1 MADIKIKDATLV
13 NSLQGTEKIPL
24 SDGSN
29 SPKTTNVDQI
39 VDYVEKT
46 SDVIADIKNTQV
58 DFFNNS
64 KGLGSIKN
72 FPIGFE
78 GLDLNASIIQQRIGT
93 GETMLRK
100 SSSVTKIIYI
110 ENVTYGIGSWY
121 EYKETDDYITLSHGI
136 QIRSSNPSRGEPY
149 GYFYVNNPNTSGQ
162 FRISI
167 INCLGIRT
175 VPDAFL
181 PAYYPKP
188 IKGIPKSDLESSVQ
202 TSLNKANTALQS
214 IPETVALKSD
224 ISELEKQIESLTER
238 IAALENNT

>member
-46 SDVIADIKNTQV
+46 SDVITDIKNTQV

-64 KGLGSIKN
+64 EGLGSIKN
-72 FPIGFE
+72 FPIGFD
-78 GLDLNASIIQQRIGT
+78 GLDLQDSIIRQPIYK
-93 GETMLRK
+93 GETTFRK

-110 ENVTYGIGSWY
+110 ENVTYGTGSWY
-121 EYKETDDYITLSHGI
+121 KYNESPDYTNLAYGI
-136 QIRSSNPSRGEPY
+136 QIRPSNHAIGEPY
-149 GYFYVNNPNTSGQ
+149 GYFYVNNPNTLGQ

-167 INCLGIRT
+167 ISCLGIRT
-175 VPDAFL
+175 VPDVFL
-181 PAYYPKP
+181 PAYYSKP
-188 IKGIPKSDLESSVQ
+188 TKGIPKSDLESSVQ

>member
-46 SDVIADIKNTQV
+46 SDVITDIKNTQV

-64 KGLGSIKN
+64 EGLGSIKN
-72 FPIGFE
+72 FPIGFD
-78 GLDLNASIIQQRIGT
+78 GLDLKNSIIKQPIYT
-93 GETMLRK
+93 GETTFEK
-100 SSSVTKIIYI
+100 SSSVTKLIYL
-110 ENVTYGIGSWY
+110 EAVAYGIARWY
-121 EYKETDDYITLSHGI
+121 EYKETNDYMTLFYGI

-149 GYFYVNNPNTSGQ
+149 GYFYVKNPNTSGQ

-167 INCLGIRT
+167 ISCLGIRT
-175 VPDAFL
+175 VPDVFL
-181 PAYYPKP
+181 PAYYSKP
-188 IKGIPKSDLESSVQ
+188 TNGIPKSDLESSVQ

>member
-29 SPKTTNVDQI
+29 SPKTTNVNQI

-58 DFFNNS
+58 DFLNGS
-64 KGLGSIKN
+64 EGLGSIKN
-72 FPIGFE
+72 FPIGFD
-78 GLDLNASIIQQRIGT
+78 GLDLKTSIIKQPIYK
-93 GETMLRK
+93 GETMFEN
-100 SSSVTKIIYI
+100 SSSVTKLIYI
-110 ENVTYGIGSWY
+110 EAVTYGAAKWY
-121 EYKETDDYITLSHGI
+121 KYNESTDYITLIYGI
-136 QIRSSNPSRGEPY
+136 QIRSSNPSKGEPY

-167 INCLGIRT
+167 ISCLGVRT
-175 VPDAFL
+175 VPDVFL
-181 PAYYPKP
+181 PAYYSKP
-188 IKGIPKSDLESSVQ
+188 TNGIPKSDLESSVQ